1 MRNSSRR
8 SPLNSSIGKDKD
20 KIGGYPNVVFSYVNG
35 KFLFFTWVGWQIDC
49 FIFLAI
55 WINMCFQF

>member
-1 MRNSSRR
+1 MRNPNRR
-8 SPLNSSIGKDKD
+8 SPLNSSIDKN
-20 KIGGYPNVVFSYVNG
+20 KVRGYPNVVFSYVNG
-35 KFLFFTWVGWQIDC
+35 KFLFCTWVGWQIDC